1 MALHVIWDSAE
12 PRLETCTSID
22 CPVKLSKEI
31 LSISTIEL
39 ESDAVSSKKVAEYN
53 YQGRI

>member
-39 ESDAVSSKKVAEYN
+39 ESDAVSSKKVAENDY
-53 YQGRI
+53 